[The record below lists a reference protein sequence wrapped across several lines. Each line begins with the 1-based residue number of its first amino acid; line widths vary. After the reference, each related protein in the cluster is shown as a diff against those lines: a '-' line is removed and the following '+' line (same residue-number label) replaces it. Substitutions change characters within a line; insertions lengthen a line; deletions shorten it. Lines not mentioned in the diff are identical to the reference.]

1 MTVKLLIGVALV
13 AMASVT
19 KLTKASDDAYLRSLH
34 EYFLTDPDNGTC
46 SQIDVGWGIQCNST
60 VLLRTSI
67 FGESLVILGNTTST
81 WNNISQLITST
92 GHFYGSLSNATDIP
106 LLWFEFNSSTPNGTV
121 LSSGRVP
128 IGPLTVKTGNTPWPT
143 IPVLFELSHVAFLW
157 RDADVA
163 CDPNTTCDKASVV
176 GTLGL
181 FATGQEITPQS
192 QVQFNI
198 TEPNAANFSFPFENH
213 VNSTTF
219 CENQTYVIDYQDE
232 IKAQLTVCNANGPC
246 YYEEASFPAKD
257 FNGTIADNV
266 CVGQEGP

>member
-1 MTVKLLIGVALV
+1 MTARLLIGVALV
-13 AMASVT
+13 AMTSIT
-19 KLTKASDDAYLRSLH
+19 KLTMASGDDYLRSLH
-34 EYFLTDPDNGTC
+34 EDFLINPDNGTC

-60 VLLRTSI
+60 VLLRTNI
-67 FGESLVILGNTTST
+67 FGESLVIQGNTTSS
-81 WNNISQLITST
+81 WNNISQQFTSS
-92 GHFYGSLSNATDIP
+92 GHFYGSLSNITDIP

-143 IPVLFELSHVAFLW
+143 IPVLFELSHVAILW
-157 RDADVA
+157 RDTDVA
-163 CDPNTTCDKASVV
+163 CDPNTPCDKAKVA

-181 FATGQEITPQS
+181 SAIGQEITSLS

-219 CENQTYVIDYQDE
+219 CENQTYAIDYQDA
-232 IKAQLTVCNANGPC
+232 IKAQLKVCNGDSPC
-246 YYEEASFPAKD
+246 YYEEASFPVKD
-257 FNGTIADNV
+257 FNGTIAENV